1 MSAIR
6 ETPVIQEIL
15 DSMDNTQ
22 LSALLSIMDNNTPVP
37 SEWDIGSTMASGYV
51 APTAGPNYYSIQMPS
66 FRHLLNANTGDSEKV
81 NKPMKVVGALYKAT
95 GSTSYS
101 FIELGNEV
109 CRIWYIIQS
118 VAYLSAQTISVV
130 ELRGEILKRQL
141 RYFNTAISCNSNG
154 EVIVHGNAEIDGNL
168 QVNGNQ
174 TETGNLNVDGYI
186 KQSKFELD
194 TDIPI
199 SFSSDYT
206 RAGFSKEY
214 AHARVS
220 NGKLNIVLCIKCV
233 HPAGAVY
240 GILTSGSN
248 SLTLPSEVL
257 SKLYP
262 IIGQSL
268 ATMAQSCGV
277 AYDDQGSFLYNKQN
291 IVIASIFK
299 SSEGIYWSLINDEGI
314 QDDDARNFSWRF
326 EFNFLLS

>member
-22 LSALLSIMDNNTPVP
+22 LSALLSIMDNNTPAP

-154 EVIVHGNAEIDGNL
+154 DVIVHGNAEIDGNL

-199 SFSSDYT
+199 LFSSDYAM
-206 RAGFSKEY
+206 AGFSKEY

-233 HPAGAVY
+233 HPAGAAHD
-240 GILTSGSN
+240 IITSGN
-248 SLTLPSEVL
+248 NILTLPSEVL
-257 SKLYP
+257 SKLFP
-262 IIGQSL
+262 IVGECL
-268 ATMAQSCGV
+268 ATMSKSCGLV
-277 AYDDQGSFLYNKQN
+277 FDDQGLVLSTEQKS
-291 IVIASIFK
+291 VVASIFK
-299 SSEGIYWSLINDEGI
+299 SPVGIYWSLINNEDI
-314 QDDDARNFSWRF
+314 PDDDARNYFWRF